1 MISFKQIIFVFL
13 VVTLS
18 CSFAIGKTTFATNSL
33 TIDSQTTPQD
43 VTGPIRYKVIASI
56 NGETQAKKT
65 STITDPN
72 VGTIDIP
79 FAFKKA
85 NDIVKVGFHDEFFV
99 CGYILDASKDL
110 TKSYSCNEG
119 DLLSPDE
126 VNTAPLKSFLTIPD
140 GKSKINDVKINVLVP
155 YYDKLEGVKMK
166 VVAMVKGE
174 FQSKVI
180 VIDRKQATASDPEG
194 TAGKRIVVPFTFDRN
209 TDIGKIQPGD
219 EYFACVSADA
229 LNPPSGTAC
238 EHRHIKSFDSPN
250 ELASGH
256 IR

>member
-99 CGYILDASKDL
+99 CGYILDASKDF
-110 TKSYSCNEG
+110 T
-119 DLLSPDE
+119 
-126 VNTAPLKSFLTIPD
+126 NTAPLKSFLTIPD

-166 VVAMVKGE
+166 VVVMVKGE

-194 TAGKRIVVPFTFDRN
+194 TAGKRIVVPFTFNRN

>member
-1 MISFKQIIFVFL
+1 M
-13 VVTLS
+13 
-18 CSFAIGKTTFATNSL
+18 
-33 TIDSQTTPQD
+33 
-43 VTGPIRYKVIASI
+43 
-56 NGETQAKKT
+56 T
-65 STITDPN
+65 S
-72 VGTIDIP
+72 
-79 FAFKKA
+79 
-85 NDIVKVGFHDEFFV
+85 FFV

-180 VIDRKQATASDPEG
+180 VIDRKQATASL
-194 TAGKRIVVPFTFDRN
+194 FDMAYIFKVRLLSQSN
-209 TDIGKIQPGD
+209 KTYPINQKIY
-219 EYFACVSADA
+219 E
-229 LNPPSGTAC
+229 
-238 EHRHIKSFDSPN
+238 
-250 ELASGH
+250 
-256 IR
+256 